1 MERHTT
7 STSILVQTI
16 RDCLSGM
23 TWTAFLGVLVFS
35 CIATRVISGLQSRQR
50 EFDLNAPRTSRLA
63 PYWFPWLGHG
73 FQIVW
78 NHLGLFK
85 SLRESMNEPVFGIYL
100 RGESYDTVVSP
111 SMINTVMSSN
121 ASNAPMLDQAL
132 QNVFGDRS
140 LVCSLQVNHDQETS
154 DNVAEVISKDS
165 FATEVSPL
173 ISKCLQDNV
182 SNFVTFSRSPV
193 DMPPW
198 ERDSDVTL
206 SEEDNSV
213 CEVKLYELVRNFMGH
228 NLTTL
233 LMGEAFLENFPMFLG
248 DLWTLDR
255 NYVPLFVGARRWVP
269 SPGVSSG
276 FAARDR
282 LIHVMSV
289 FYRAFSAFDDGIDPG
304 IELRDLDDVSEL
316 VKQRMRTFRKLNLSP
331 GASAAGNLSLYWDIV
346 EHTTKVTF
354 WMIVHIFA
362 DSALLKEIRTEI
374 ASCVKSIRFSRE
386 ETGFPF
392 DEPPKLD
399 LDLEN
404 LLVSCPMFK
413 ACYYETLRMH
423 SAGISLRKLNSDL
436 TLTESKE
443 DASEPR
449 TYKLCNGK
457 KVIMPHGVYYND
469 PQRFSNP
476 GQYDPLRFIVNE
488 PTTGANQANADPIA
502 PFADGLYG
510 SKHNNFTKRAILGF
524 TASIISMWDIQS
536 ASEKE
541 LAVPPHR
548 TTWGAFH
555 PAKDIKVKLKPMV

>member
-1 MERHTT
+1 M
-7 STSILVQTI
+7 
-16 RDCLSGM
+16 D
-23 TWTAFLGVLVFS
+23 
-35 CIATRVISGLQSRQR
+35 
-50 EFDLNAPRTSRLA
+50 
-63 PYWFPWLGHG
+63 
-73 FQIVW
+73 
-78 NHLGLFK
+78 
-85 SLRESMNEPVFGIYL
+85 EPVFGIYL
-100 RGESYDTVVSP
+100 RGEIHDTVVSP
-111 SMINTVMSSN
+111 SMMNTVMSSN
-121 ASNAPMLDQAL
+121 ESNAPVLDQAL

-140 LVCSLQVNHDQETS
+140 LVRSLQLNDNQETS
-154 DNVAEVISKDS
+154 DNVAEIMSKDS
-165 FATEVSPL
+165 FASEVSAL
-173 ISKCLQDNV
+173 ITKLLQNNV
-182 SNFVTFSRSPV
+182 SNLVTFSRSPV

-198 ERDSDVTL
+198 ERDSDVTM

-213 CEVKLYELVRNFMGH
+213 CEVKLFELVRNFMGH
-228 NLTTL
+228 HLTSL
-233 LMGEAFLENFPMFLG
+233 LMGEVFLENFPMFLG

-255 NYVPLFVGARRWVP
+255 NYVPLFVGARRWIP

-316 VKQRMRTFRKLNLSP
+316 IKQRMRIFRKLNLSP

-346 EHTTKVTF
+346 GHTTKITF
-354 WMIVHIFA
+354 WTIIHIFA

-374 ASCVKSIRFSRE
+374 ASCVKSIRLSRE

-392 DEPPKLD
+392 EEPPKLN
-399 LDLEN
+399 LDLEK

-423 SAGISLRKLNSDL
+423 SAGISLRKLESDL

-443 DASEPR
+443 DATDPR
-449 TYKLCNGK
+449 TYKLSKGK
-457 KVIMPHGVYYND
+457 KVIMPHGVYHSD

-476 GQYDPLRFIVNE
+476 DQYDPLRFIMTDA
-488 PTTGANQANADPIA
+488 TTGAKQASADPIA

-510 SKHNNFTKRAILGF
+510 SKNNNFTERAILGF
-524 TASIISMWDIQS
+524 TASIVSMWDIQS
-536 ASEKE
+536 ANDQE
-541 LAVPPHR
+541 LAVPPHK